1 MNCDEALKEVGKHE
15 PCPHDAVNTNLGNG
29 EVWARCDD
37 CGETIRQDSIPK
49 LRAENER
56 FHEALLV
63 IRRAIGN
70 ADKSKIKEAISLLEQ
85 V

>member
-37 CGETIRQDSIPK
+37 CGETIRQDSI
-49 LRAENER
+49 
-56 FHEALLV
+56 
-63 IRRAIGN
+63 
-70 ADKSKIKEAISLLEQ
+70 
-85 V
+85 